1 MLLDRMVNL
10 LSRGCVVP
18 VLQYIKH
25 CWQRGDTDISLIRYF
40 ITEVWNIIIII
51 IVISIHFYYI
61 ILDVVICHLSQK
73 FNNNPKPKLK
83 SSVCSSSV
91 ILNTSQRI
99 PQ

>member
-51 IVISIHFYYI
+51 ISINFYYI
-61 ILDVVICHLSQK
+61 ILDIVICHLSQISV
-73 FNNNPKPKLK
+73 FLK
-83 SSVCSSSV
+83 IWFEKNIS
-91 ILNTSQRI
+91 LTTTPN
-99 PQ
+99 